1 MQPSSQLSQ
10 RGFGEDTSN
19 LRMNSFP
26 RAEQQNLVCF
36 SAEAGF
42 ELRCT
47 EVKNKRWGFFFLPF
61 LYYKGFFS
69 TMFLSRY
76 SKPASNGSVQ
86 IIL

>member
-47 EVKNKRWGFFFLPF
+47 EVKNKRWGFFFPT
-61 LYYKGFFS
+61 FS
-69 TMFLSRY
+69 LLERIF
-76 SKPASNGSVQ
+76 
-86 IIL
+86 

>member
-47 EVKNKRWGFFFLPF
+47 EVKNKRWGFFFPT
-61 LYYKGFFS
+61 FS
-69 TMFLSRY
+69 L
-76 SKPASNGSVQ
+76 
-86 IIL
+86 L